1 MIYGFLF
8 QSSRP
13 ALSSYTA
20 PCWSGRVVTVT
31 GNWKEGLEGK
41 TDGSERAEKRG
52 DMLQAQAHDFW
63 VSSYLGDVSVSVA
76 YEKLEPLKIPRIIPA
91 LFSV

>member
-1 MIYGFLF
+1 M
-8 QSSRP
+8 
-13 ALSSYTA
+13 
-20 PCWSGRVVTVT
+20 VTVT

-52 DMLQAQAHDFW
+52 DMLQAHDFR